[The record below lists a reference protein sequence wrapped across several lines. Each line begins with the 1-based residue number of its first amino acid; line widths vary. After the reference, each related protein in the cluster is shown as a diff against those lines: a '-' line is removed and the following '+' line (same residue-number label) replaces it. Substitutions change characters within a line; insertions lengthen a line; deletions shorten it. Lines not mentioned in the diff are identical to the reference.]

1 MKISAFVTAIAIL
14 AGVAGPSLAFDRS
27 APTSSVCSCASAATS
42 RTTTSRPAA
51 CRTATTTYIK
61 ASQAYKEGK
70 NSAQV
75 KQESAE
81 NKKVCEKA
89 CGC

>member
-14 AGVAGPSLAFDRS
+14 AGVAGPSLAFDRG
-27 APTSSVCSCASAATS
+27 AQTSSSVLRVSCDIKDDDKQA
-42 RTTTSRPAA
+42 R
-51 CRTATTTYIK
+51 CMQNCDDTYIK

-70 NSAQV
+70 NSAEV
-75 KQESAE
+75 KKESAE
-81 NKKVCEKA
+81 DKKVCEKA

>member
-27 APTSSVCSCASAATS
+27 APTSSSVVRVSCDIKDDDKQA
-42 RTTTSRPAA
+42 R
-51 CRTATTTYIK
+51 CMQNCDDTYIK

-70 NSAQV
+70 NSSQV
-75 KQESAE
+75 KEESAAE
-81 NKKVCEKA
+81 KKVCEKA

>member
-1 MKISAFVTAIAIL
+1 MKISTFVTAIAIL

-27 APTSSVCSCASAATS
+27 APANNLVHQVGCNPNDKDKQGKCMEK
-42 RTTTSRPAA
+42 
-51 CRTATTTYIK
+51 CDDDYIK

-70 NSAQV
+70 TSDQV
-75 KQESAE
+75 KTESGEAR
-81 NKKVCEKA
+81 KACEKA

>member
-27 APTSSVCSCASAATS
+27 APTSSLVHQVGCSPNDADKQGKCMEK
-42 RTTTSRPAA
+42 
-51 CRTATTTYIK
+51 CDDEYIK

-70 NSAQV
+70 SSDDV
-75 KQESAE
+75 KKESTDARA
-81 NKKVCEKA
+81 VCEKA

>member
-14 AGVAGPSLAFDRS
+14 AGVAGPSVAFDRS
-27 APTSSVCSCASAATS
+27 APTSSSVQRIS
-42 RTTTSRPAA
+42 RDIKDDDKQAR
-51 CRTATTTYIK
+51 CMQNCDDTYIK

-70 NSAQV
+70 NSAEV
-75 KQESAE
+75 KEESAAD
-81 NKKVCEKA
+81 KKVCEKA

>member
-14 AGVAGPSLAFDRS
+14 AGVAGPSLAFDHS
-27 APTSSVCSCASAATS
+27 APTSSLVQKVGCSPNDEDKQGKCMEK
-42 RTTTSRPAA
+42 
-51 CRTATTTYIK
+51 CDDDFIK

-70 NSAQV
+70 TSDQV
-75 KQESAE
+75 KQESGEAR
-81 NKKVCEKA
+81 KVCEKA

>member
-27 APTSSVCSCASAATS
+27 APTSSLVHQVGCSANDEDKQGKCMEK
-42 RTTTSRPAA
+42 
-51 CRTATTTYIK
+51 CDDDYIK

-70 NSAQV
+70 TSDDV
-75 KQESAE
+75 KKESTEAR
-81 NKKVCEKA
+81 KVCEKA

>member
-14 AGVAGPSLAFDRS
+14 AGVAGPSLALDY
-27 APTSSVCSCASAATS
+27 SVRANSVVQRVSCDIKDDDKQA
-42 RTTTSRPAA
+42 RCMQA
-51 CRTATTTYIK
+51 CDDTYIK
-61 ASQAYKEGK
+61 ASQAYITGK
-70 NSAQV
+70 DSAEV
-75 KQESAE
+75 KKESAE

>member
-27 APTSSVCSCASAATS
+27 APTSSPVLRVSCDIKDDDKQA
-42 RTTTSRPAA
+42 R
-51 CRTATTTYIK
+51 CMQKCDDDYIK
-61 ASQAYKEGK
+61 ASQAYITGK
-70 NSAQV
+70 DTAQV
-75 KQESAE
+75 KQESTE
-81 NKKVCEKA
+81 NRKVCEKA

>member
-27 APTSSVCSCASAATS
+27 VRRAALFSASAATS
-42 RTTTSRPAA
+42 RTTTSRLAA

-61 ASQAYKEGK
+61 ASQAYQEGK

-75 KQESAE
+75 KKESAE

>member
-27 APTSSVCSCASAATS
+27 APTSSIVHQVGCSPNDEDKQGKCMEK
-42 RTTTSRPAA
+42 
-51 CRTATTTYIK
+51 CDDEYIK

-70 NSAQV
+70 SSDDV
-75 KQESAE
+75 KKESTEAR
-81 NKKVCEKA
+81 KVCEKA

>member
-27 APTSSVCSCASAATS
+27 APTSSSVQRISCDIKDDDKQA
-42 RTTTSRPAA
+42 R
-51 CRTATTTYIK
+51 CMQNCDDTYIK

-70 NSAQV
+70 NSDEV
-75 KQESAE
+75 KKESAE
-81 NKKVCEKA
+81 EKKVCEKA

>member
-27 APTSSVCSCASAATS
+27 APTSSIVHQVGCNPNDEDKQGKCMEKCDDA
-42 RTTTSRPAA
+42 
-51 CRTATTTYIK
+51 YIK
-61 ASQAYKEGK
+61 ASQAYQEGK
-70 NSAQV
+70 NSDQV
-75 KQESAE
+75 KKESTEARA
-81 NKKVCEKA
+81 VCEKA

>member
-27 APTSSVCSCASAATS
+27 APTSSLAHQVGCNPNDADKQGKCMEK
-42 RTTTSRPAA
+42 
-51 CRTATTTYIK
+51 CDDEYIK

-70 NSAQV
+70 SSDDV
-75 KQESAE
+75 KKESTEIRA
-81 NKKVCEKA
+81 VCEKA

>member
-27 APTSSVCSCASAATS
+27 APTSSFVHQVGCNPNDEDKQGRCMQK
-42 RTTTSRPAA
+42 
-51 CRTATTTYIK
+51 CDDEYIK

-70 NSAQV
+70 TSDDV
-75 KQESAE
+75 KKESTEARS
-81 NKKVCEKA
+81 VCEKA

>member
-27 APTSSVCSCASAATS
+27 APTSSLVHQVGCSPNDEDKQGKCMEK
-42 RTTTSRPAA
+42 
-51 CRTATTTYIK
+51 CDDEYIK

-70 NSAQV
+70 SSDDV
-75 KQESAE
+75 KKESTEAR
-81 NKKVCEKA
+81 KVCEKA

>member
-27 APTSSVCSCASAATS
+27 APASSLVQRVSCDIKDDDKQARCMQNCDDA
-42 RTTTSRPAA
+42 
-51 CRTATTTYIK
+51 YIK
-61 ASQAYKEGK
+61 ASQAYQEGK

>member
-14 AGVAGPSLAFDRS
+14 AGVAGPSLALDHGVRANS
-27 APTSSVCSCASAATS
+27 LVQRVSCDIKDDDKQA
-42 RTTTSRPAA
+42 R
-51 CRTATTTYIK
+51 CMQKCDDDFIK
-61 ASQAYKEGK
+61 ASQAYQEGK
-70 NSAQV
+70 DSAQV
-75 KQESAE
+75 KKESAE

>member
-27 APTSSVCSCASAATS
+27 APTSSSVQRVSCDIKDDDKQARCMQNCDDA
-42 RTTTSRPAA
+42 
-51 CRTATTTYIK
+51 YIK
-61 ASQAYKEGK
+61 ASQAYMTGKDTATVKKESTEAK
-70 NSAQV
+70 T
-75 KQESAE
+75 
-81 NKKVCEKA
+81 VCEKA

>member
-1 MKISAFVTAIAIL
+1 MQNCDDA
-14 AGVAGPSLAFDRS
+14 
-27 APTSSVCSCASAATS
+27 
-42 RTTTSRPAA
+42 
-51 CRTATTTYIK
+51 YIK

-81 NKKVCEKA
+81 DKKVCEKA